1 MAQMHSTP
9 PRLRRS
15 LSSYLSA
22 EDDRFMSPLSEKE
35 TDSYATQDTDSD
47 TFFSAEECLSRSTA
61 SRRTRRPGS
70 IQWPDQV
77 GQELEIIHPIYDDLE
92 PATVRI
98 VVFLVNSI
106 EKKYEFVHCE
116 FCNEERLLVA
126 DVLQQLKYTSV
137 LTQWESFD
145 SLVRENTG
153 EELLNI
159 LDMSSYCLR
168 DGEIL
173 IATSGCKVK
182 DSVKYFKSITKK
194 HGRFLRKAVKKAR
207 IQGRALQCL
216 FTSSKWA
223 EVTSS
228 QAVLRK
234 FAIER
239 NEAFGDFGYKS
250 SDDEGDFGSAS
261 RGGFLSRKVL
271 REFKSRGKEAIAAK
285 EARRQ
290 KWKQR
295 NRKFKK
301 RIRHFPM
308 VMEWYRVK

>member
-1 MAQMHSTP
+1 MYSTP
-9 PRLRRS
+9 FRGRRS

-22 EDDRFMSPLSEKE
+22 EDGRFMSPLSEKE
-35 TDSYATQDTDSD
+35 TDSHPTQDTDSD
-47 TFFSAEECLSRSTA
+47 TFFSAEEYLSPSP
-61 SRRTRRPGS
+61 RRRARRPAS

-77 GQELEIIHPIYDDLE
+77 GQELEIIHPLHDDLE

-98 VVFLVNSI
+98 VVFLVNSK

-116 FCNEERLLVA
+116 FCNEQRLLVS
-126 DVLQQLKYTSV
+126 DVLQQLKFTSV

-145 SLVRENTG
+145 SLIREK
-153 EELLNI
+153 
-159 LDMSSYCLR
+159 SSEKLRDTHDLTSYALR

-173 IATSGCKVK
+173 IATSGCKSK
-182 DSVKYFKSITKK
+182 DGTKYFKSVTKK

-216 FTSSKWA
+216 FTSAQWA
-223 EVTSS
+223 EVASS
-228 QAVLRK
+228 QTVLRK

-239 NEAFGDFGYKS
+239 SEAFGDFGYKS
-250 SDDEGDFGSAS
+250 SEDEGDFKGSS

-271 REFKSRGKEAIAAK
+271 REFQMRTKEALAAK

-290 KWKQR
+290 KWKER
-295 NRKFKK
+295 NRKFKN